1 MRCCGAGC
9 RAPGKGW
16 ERKGRERIER
26 PNGLADRAASA
37 AAIRPGS
44 GRTSSAIANMADRP
58 LNWIG
63 NAWERR
69 LDSADK
75 FARAATAA
83 AKSPSGHPSRG
94 AATDLS
100 PDPLRMGRWEAPL
113 HGSLARTRQNRK
125 LRTFSDSLS
134 TVCPPAWQVA
144 TSGRTGQ
151 AWITCQLSHYT
162 NYRFPPP
169 RRAQRSRGRHWRLR
183 HSRKWTR
190 DKN

>member
-26 PNGLADRAASA
+26 PNGLGDRAASA
-37 AAIRPGS
+37 AALRPGS

-75 FARAATAA
+75 FVRAATAA
-83 AKSPSGHPSRG
+83 ANRLPVILRGERQPTYRLIRFGWVDGRRRSTGRLPARGRTENFEPSATLYLRRVLPHGKSQLPG
-94 AATDLS
+94 APGGRAS
-100 PDPLRMGRWEAPL
+100 PASYLIAQITFPAAP
-113 HGSLARTRQNRK
+113 ARTEG
-125 LRTFSDSLS
+125 
-134 TVCPPAWQVA
+134 
-144 TSGRTGQ
+144 GR
-151 AWITCQLSHYT
+151 
-162 NYRFPPP
+162 
-169 RRAQRSRGRHWRLR
+169 RHWRLR
-183 HSRKWTR
+183 RSCNMDTG
-190 DKN
+190 

>member
-44 GRTSSAIANMADRP
+44 ARTSSAIANMADRS

-75 FARAATAA
+75 FARVATAA
-83 AKSPSGHPSRG
+83 ANRLPVILRG
-94 AATDLS
+94 ERQPTNRLIRFGWVDGRRRS
-100 PDPLRMGRWEAPL
+100 TGRLR
-113 HGSLARTRQNRK
+113 AR
-125 LRTFSDSLS
+125 
-134 TVCPPAWQVA
+134 
-144 TSGRTGQ
+144 GRTGNFEPS
-151 AWITCQLSHYT
+151 ATLYLRCVLRHGKSQLPGAPGRLGSPASYLIA
-162 NYRFPPP
+162 RIIFF
-169 RRAQRSRGRHWRLR
+169 RRPGAHRGGRRKHWRLR

-190 DKN
+190 G

>member
-94 AATDLS
+94 AATTYRLIRFGWVD
-100 PDPLRMGRWEAPL
+100 GRHRSTGRLP
-113 HGSLARTRQNRK
+113 AR
-125 LRTFSDSLS
+125 
-134 TVCPPAWQVA
+134 
-144 TSGRTGQ
+144 GRTGNFEPSATLYLRCVPRHGKSQ
-151 AWITCQLSHYT
+151 LPGAPGRLGSPASYLITRITVSRRPART
-162 NYRFPPP
+162 KEP
-169 RRAQRSRGRHWRLR
+169 RETLEAAALTQMDTG
-183 HSRKWTR
+183 
-190 DKN
+190 